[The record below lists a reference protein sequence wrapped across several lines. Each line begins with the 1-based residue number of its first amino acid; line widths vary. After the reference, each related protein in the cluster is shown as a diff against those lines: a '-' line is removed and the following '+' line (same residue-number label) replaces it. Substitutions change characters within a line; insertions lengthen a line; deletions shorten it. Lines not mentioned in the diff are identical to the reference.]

1 MSRESPVK
9 LNLITVDRQGRR
21 RTGWREWLYGGR
33 AVVPEGQCWACGC
46 DLCGIDSDACPECG
60 ERLCAMQDDT
70 LASI

>member
-1 MSRESPVK
+1 MGRKSPNK

-33 AVVPEGQCWACGC
+33 AVVPEGQCWACGY
-46 DLCGIDSDACPECG
+46 DLSGIDSDACPECG
-60 ERLCAMQDDT
+60 ERLCAMHDDT